1 MQGRAVMCGYLDRA
15 QSVSGG
21 GGGQELLLVCGQC
34 VDRLEQGDTGILRE
48 SPDCGW

>member
-1 MQGRAVMCGYLDRA
+1 MCGYLDRA

-34 VDRLEQGDTGILRE
+34 VDRLEDIGILMG
-48 SPDCGW
+48 STDCGC